1 MTRQPKVDLGSII
14 QPDNANG
21 FPTPEPTPETA
32 PETPEPKTR
41 SYPSREGKI
50 PVQFFLNKDA
60 HRQLKITCAETDKTN
75 QDIMIEALNA
85 WFQMNDK
92 PPIA

>member
-1 MTRQPKVDLGSII
+1 MARQPRVDLGSII

-21 FPTPEPTPETA
+21 TPA
-32 PETPEPKTR
+32 PETEPDLKPEPKPR

-75 QDIMIEALNA
+75 QDIMIEASECLVS
-85 WFQMNDK
+85 DER
-92 PPIA
+92 

>member
-1 MTRQPKVDLGSII
+1 MARQPKVDLGSII
-14 QPDNANG
+14 QPENVKEI
-21 FPTPEPTPETA
+21 PIPET
-32 PETPEPKTR
+32 ELDPKPASKKR
-41 SYPSREGKI
+41 NYPSRAGKI
-50 PVQFFLNKDA
+50 PVQFFLNKEA
-60 HRQLKITCAETDKTN
+60 HRQLKITCAETDRTN

>member
-1 MTRQPKVDLGSII
+1 MARQPKVDLGSII
-14 QPDNANG
+14 QPENVKEIPIPD
-21 FPTPEPTPETA
+21 PKPES
-32 PETPEPKTR
+32 KKR
-41 SYPSREGKI
+41 RYPSREGKI
-50 PVQFFLNKDA
+50 PVQFFLSKDA
-60 HRQLKITCAETDKTN
+60 HRQLKIICAETDRTN

>member
-1 MTRQPKVDLGSII
+1 MARQPKVDLGSII
-14 QPDNANG
+14 QSDNANVA
-21 FPTPEPTPETA
+21 PIPETE
-32 PETPEPKTR
+32 PDPKPEPKTR

-50 PVQFFLNKDA
+50 PVQFFVNKDA
-60 HRQLKITCAETDKTN
+60 HRQLKITCAENDKTN

>member
-1 MTRQPKVDLGSII
+1 MPRQPKVDLGSII
-14 QPDNANG
+14 QPDTANVA
-21 FPTPEPTPETA
+21 PIPET
-32 PETPEPKTR
+32 EPEPKTR

-60 HRQLKITCAETDKTN
+60 HRQLKITCAESDRTN

>member
-1 MTRQPKVDLGSII
+1 MARQPKVDLGSII
-14 QPDNANG
+14 QPDNANVA
-21 FPTPEPTPETA
+21 PIPETE
-32 PETPEPKTR
+32 PDPKPEPKTR

-50 PVQFFLNKDA
+50 PVQFFVNKDA
-60 HRQLKITCAETDKTN
+60 HRQLKITCAENDKTN

>member
-1 MTRQPKVDLGSII
+1 MARKPKVDLTERI
-14 QPDNANG
+14 QPGNANG
-21 FPTPEPTPETA
+21 NSVPEPQPIPKVEQPET
-32 PETPEPKTR
+32 KTR

-50 PVQFFLNKDA
+50 PVQFHLNKDA
-60 HRQLKITCAETDKTN
+60 HRQLKIVSAETDRSQ
-75 QDIMIEALNA
+75 QDICIEALNA

>member
-1 MTRQPKVDLGSII
+1 MARQPKVDLGSII
-14 QPDNANG
+14 QPDSENG
-21 FPTPEPTPETA
+21 TPIPETE
-32 PETPEPKTR
+32 PDPKPEPKTR

-50 PVQFFLNKDA
+50 PVQFFVNKDA
-60 HRQLKITCAETDKTN
+60 HRQLKITCAENDKTN

>member
-1 MTRQPKVDLGSII
+1 MARQPKVDLGSII
-14 QPDNANG
+14 QPDSENG
-21 FPTPEPTPETA
+21 TPA
-32 PETPEPKTR
+32 PETEPDLKPEPKTR

>member
-1 MTRQPKVDLGSII
+1 MPRQPKVDLGSII
-14 QPDNANG
+14 QPDKA
-21 FPTPEPTPETA
+21 PAPETQPEPIPEPTA
-32 PETPEPKTR
+32 PKTR

-50 PVQFFLNKDA
+50 PVQFFVNKDA

-85 WFQMNDK
+85 WFQINDK

>member
-1 MTRQPKVDLGSII
+1 MARQPKVDLGSII
-14 QPDNANG
+14 QPENIKEIPISETQPN
-21 FPTPEPTPETA
+21 PKPET
-32 PETPEPKTR
+32 KKR

-50 PVQFFLNKDA
+50 PVQFFLNKAA
-60 HRQLKITCAETDKTN
+60 HRQLKITCAETDRTN
-75 QDIMIEALNA
+75 QDIMVEALNA

>member
-1 MTRQPKVDLGSII
+1 MARQPRVDLGSII
-14 QPDNANG
+14 QPDNANVA
-21 FPTPEPTPETA
+21 PIPQTEPDPK
-32 PETPEPKTR
+32 PEPKTR

-60 HRQLKITCAETDKTN
+60 HRQLKITCAENDKTN

>member
-1 MTRQPKVDLGSII
+1 MARQPKVDLGSII
-14 QPDNANG
+14 QLDNANVA
-21 FPTPEPTPETA
+21 PIPETE
-32 PETPEPKTR
+32 PDPKPEPKTR

-60 HRQLKITCAETDKTN
+60 HRQLKITCAENDKTN

>member
-1 MTRQPKVDLGSII
+1 MTRQPRVDLGSII
-14 QPDNANG
+14 QPDNANVA
-21 FPTPEPTPETA
+21 PIPETE
-32 PETPEPKTR
+32 PDPKPEPKPR